1 MKIYLDLVLF
11 LNFSFDFILLLGV
24 SVLLRRVV
32 PVYKVLLGAFIGSL
46 SILLLFFEMS
56 SLVLFLLKV
65 VISVIMIIV
74 TFGYRDLRYT
84 FKNLFYLYTSSMIL
98 GGFLYF
104 LNVEFS
110 YRQIG
115 LIFYH
120 QGLSVNVLVLII
132 LSPIIIY
139 TYVRQGLKLRNY
151 YSNYYEVIL
160 YFQNHNPI
168 KVSAFLDT
176 GNRLF
181 DPYFNRPVILV
192 NKNKLPSSLKD
203 VKKIYVP
210 YDTISGT
217 SLLTCFIPEK
227 VNIKNTDVKEK
238 CLVGLLEEDI
248 NIEGVDCILHTKL
261 LEG

>member
-11 LNFSFDFILLLGV
+11 LNFSFDFLLLLGV

-32 PVYKVLLGAFIGSL
+32 PIYKVLLGAFIGSL

-56 SLVLFLLKV
+56 SLTLFLLKV
-65 VISVIMIIV
+65 AISIIMILT

-110 YRQIG
+110 YRQVG

-120 QGLSVNVLVLII
+120 HGLSVNVLVLII

-139 TYVRQGLKLRNY
+139 TYVRQGLKLKNY
-151 YSNYYEVIL
+151 YANYYEVVL
-160 YFQNHNPI
+160 YFGDYNPI
-168 KVSAFLDT
+168 RVSAFLDT

-192 NKNKLPSSLKD
+192 NKNKLPDFLND
-203 VKKIYVP
+203 FKKIYVP
-210 YDTISGT
+210 YETISGT
-217 SLLTCFIPEK
+217 SLLTCVIPRK
-227 VNIKNTDVKEK
+227 VDIKGVEVKGE
-238 CLVGLLEEDI
+238 CLVGLLEEKI
-248 NIEGVDCILHTKL
+248 SIEGVDCILHTKL